1 MKKNKNLEVAA
12 GNGSNPQTAVKK
24 NKLWTEILKHKYI
37 YLMFLP
43 IAVYYI
49 IFMYIPMAGNI
60 IAFQNYKITRG
71 IFASKFVG
79 FHHFKNFL
87 NDVYFW
93 RLLRNTLT
101 INVISL
107 VVSFPM
113 PIILAL
119 LLNEVRCKSFKKA
132 VQTITYMPHFI
143 SVVIICGIIKNFVA
157 TDGVINSIIGMFGG
171 DPVPFLTEPKYFPWV
186 YVISGLWQEIGWS
199 SIIYLSAL
207 SGIDQELYEAAA
219 IDGANRWKQT
229 IHITLPGLL
238 PTISILLIMK
248 IGSLISIGYEKILL
262 LYNPAIYETA
272 DVISTYVYRQGIL
285 DANYSY
291 SGAVSFF
298 NSIISLILIFSSNA
312 ISKKVSGSGL
322 F

>member
-1 MKKNKNLEVAA
+1 MKKNKTLEVAA

-49 IFMYIPMAGNI
+49 IFMYIPMAGNV

-143 SVVIICGIIKNFVA
+143 SVVIICGIIRNFVA
-157 TDGVINSIIGMFGG
+157 TDGVINSIVTMFGG
-171 DPVPFLTEPKYFPWV
+171 EAIPFLTEPKYFPWV

>member
-1 MKKNKNLEVAA
+1 MKKTNSPEVAA
-12 GNGSNPQTAVKK
+12 QLGSNPQATKK
-24 NKLWTEILKHKYI
+24 PSKLWIEIKKHKYI

-43 IAVYYI
+43 IALYYI
-49 IFMYIPMAGNI
+49 IFMYVPMAGNV
-60 IAFQNYKITRG
+60 IAFQDYRITRG

-79 FHHFKNFL
+79 FKHFSNFL

-143 SVVIICGIIKNFVA
+143 SVVIICGIIRNFVA
-157 TDGVINSIIGMFGG
+157 TDGVINSIVTALGG
-171 DPVPFLTEPKYFPWV
+171 DVIPFLTEPKYFPWV

-298 NSIISLILIFSSNA
+298 NSIISLILIFSSNT